1 MNIIITESQYKYIL
15 LEESS
20 NGIIK
25 TLNGLKSFTSKVL
38 KTSEKQIGLDLEFLI
53 TWGSTIGGFIG
64 PISNFVKNESPNITN
79 TDLFLILSGI
89 ILTYFSSNKQ
99 KLNKVLLAIKD
110 RGLVNIFDKTLSKS
124 ENLEKVFLSFID
136 SLVITTHKISNMI
149 AYAFLIPII
158 PQLYEISLT
167 NIGESE
173 INELTKRLVSFGGVT
188 ISGVVVKELIKK
200 IINRFKS

>member
-38 KTSEKQIGLDLEFLI
+38 KTSEKQIGFDLGFLI

-64 PISNFVKNESPNITN
+64 PISDFVKNESVNIN
-79 TDLFLILSGI
+79 DTDLFLILSGV

-136 SLVITTHKISNMI
+136 SLGITTHKISNMI

-167 NIGESE
+167 NVSESE
-173 INELTKRLVSFGGVT
+173 INELTKRLVSFGGIT
-188 ISGVVVKELIKK
+188 ISGVVVRELIKK

>member
-38 KTSEKQIGLDLEFLI
+38 KTSKKQIGLDLEFLR

-64 PISNFVKNESPNITN
+64 PISNFVKNESPNITDM
-79 TDLFLILSGI
+79 DLFLILSGI

-99 KLNKVLLAIKD
+99 KPFSIL
-110 RGLVNIFDKTLSKS
+110 
-124 ENLEKVFLSFID
+124 
-136 SLVITTHKISNMI
+136 
-149 AYAFLIPII
+149 
-158 PQLYEISLT
+158 
-167 NIGESE
+167 
-173 INELTKRLVSFGGVT
+173 
-188 ISGVVVKELIKK
+188 
-200 IINRFKS
+200 